1 MFIEG
6 ICKNLNI
13 SYGLQKLSFCGIRLS
28 MDSMKLLNETII
40 KNKILKELVI
50 NYCLLDIGM
59 LESIMPALCQNHCLE
74 TINLACNGLDDK
86 ASYLVAKIIS
96 S

>member
-13 SYGLQKLSFCGIRLS
+13 SYGLQKLAFCGIRLS
-28 MDSMKLLNETII
+28 VDSMKLLNETII
-40 KNKILKELVI
+40 KNKVLKELII
-50 NYCLLDIGM
+50 NYCLLDITM
-59 LESIMPALCQNHCLE
+59 LEAIMPALCQNRCLE
-74 TINLACNGLDDK
+74 TINIACNGLNDK
-86 ASYLVAKIIS
+86 ASYLIAKIIS